1 MDGMVEENGTAGNPG
16 GDPLAHS
23 PGDTNTSV
31 VVTSVQSS
39 SSEQHHLVAATS
51 IVQLTLP
58 THVNNST
65 ATAQVQSVI
74 QANQQSVIQTPANI
88 QPVQLQKGNVIL
100 VSKPNSVIQTAQGSL
115 QTLQVVDAGSDD
127 SLSND
132 DDSTKKRRDILTR
145 RPSYRKIL
153 NDLGG
158 GEIAVGRGESS
169 SEVDTNEDSELSS
182 HSIPSHYQTHTTT
195 VTFDKNYG
203 LFNNTRNCRGYISI
217 TGVPEFCPAEVLLHA
232 SKSADMSLKDAMLV
246 SQLERWTYNPVDPGS
261 IPGVSP
267 FITCVGQARGPV
279 HMCSIF
285 EAKFDADS
293 LNYSFSHCESNGH
306 VLNKLTHLLL
316 TAICVVKVAVQA
328 YAGVS
333 EVVLQTSRDDDEG
346 HMYQFEIRNPGPEMT
361 ESKFKVCHGSPYAVM
376 WLVVEPREFSLPTLP
391 QRCIM
396 YVPEKL
402 PSKYGV
408 HSEEYL
414 PILIPAG
421 AIQIASQGETVQGLH
436 TLTMTNAT
444 TAGGAIVQYAQGQDG
459 QFFVPVVTQGGGIGG
474 GPIIAEDQA
483 RKREMRLLKNREAAR
498 ECRRK
503 KKEYIK
509 CLENR
514 VAVLENQNK
523 ALIEELKSL
532 KELYCQQKTD

>member
-1 MDGMVEENGTAGNPG
+1 MTSTPSGWGTGQTCFDSGRSLFVLKGLHPIMDSMVEENGTAGNPG
-16 GDPLAHS
+16 ADPLAHS
-23 PGDTNTSV
+23 PGENNSSV
-31 VVTSVQSS
+31 VVSTVQSS

-74 QANQQSVIQTPANI
+74 QANQQSVIQTAANI
-88 QPVQLQKGNVIL
+88 QPVLQKGNVIL
-100 VSKPNSVIQTAQGSL
+100 VSKPNSVIQTTQGSL
-115 QTLQVVDAGSDD
+115 QTLQVVDPPSDD

-169 SEVDTNEDSELSS
+169 SDVDTNEDSELSS
-182 HSIPSHYQTHTTT
+182 HSIPSQFPTHTAT
-195 VTFDKNYG
+195 V
-203 LFNNTRNCRGYISI
+203 
-217 TGVPEFCPAEVLLHA
+217 
-232 SKSADMSLKDAMLV
+232 
-246 SQLERWTYNPVDPGS
+246 
-261 IPGVSP
+261 
-267 FITCVGQARGPV
+267 
-279 HMCSIF
+279 
-285 EAKFDADS
+285 
-293 LNYSFSHCESNGH
+293 
-306 VLNKLTHLLL
+306 
-316 TAICVVKVAVQA
+316 
-328 YAGVS
+328 
-333 EVVLQTSRDDDEG
+333 
-346 HMYQFEIRNPGPEMT
+346 
-361 ESKFKVCHGSPYAVM
+361 
-376 WLVVEPREFSLPTLP
+376 
-391 QRCIM
+391 
-396 YVPEKL
+396 
-402 PSKYGV
+402 
-408 HSEEYL
+408 
-414 PILIPAG
+414 IPAG
-421 AIQIASQGETVQGLH
+421 AIQLASQGETVQGLH

-444 TAGGAIVQYAQGQDG
+444 AAGGAIVQYAQGQDG